1 MSALHSE
8 KLRTADVAIRDF
20 RPEDYPAVVG
30 IDNASFP
37 DYPGTVEELRYEDEH
52 FDMKKYVRR
61 RLVAVEPAGDVV
73 GYANYAHMPRA
84 FDPRRDDMWIRVGP
98 PPPQRGG

>member
-20 RPEDYPAVVG
+20 RPEDYPAVVA

-61 RLVAVEPAGDVV
+61 RLVAVETPGD
-73 GYANYAHMPRA
+73 GIGDANYPPQPRG
-84 FDPRRDDMWIRVGP
+84 FESRRDGKWVGAGTRR
-98 PPPQRGG
+98 PPQ